1 MESLFLGVC
10 PVVKKVLK
18 KPSRILQKEAQ
29 QKIRPV
35 LNVWTVTSSL
45 EILTTKKDL
54 DALIAQTTTQL
65 SQNPFLK
72 SLSKIT

>member
-1 MESLFLGVC
+1 
-10 PVVKKVLK
+10 
-18 KPSRILQKEAQ
+18 
-29 QKIRPV
+29 
-35 LNVWTVTSSL
+35 
-45 EILTTKKDL
+45 LTTKKDL

>member
-1 MESLFLGVC
+1 MESLFLGAC

-45 EILTTKKDL
+45 EILITKKDL
-54 DALIAQTTTQL
+54 GALIVQIITQ
-65 SQNPFLK
+65 
-72 SLSKIT
+72 